1 MNKPLPIL
9 LSRIQILF
17 LICIFLA
24 PLSIEAQAFER
35 IIEWLTIH
43 PNSKAVMKDSSLY
56 PAKAIFT
63 PVISYAPE
71 TNLSFGVGM
80 KGLFKMKGS
89 GSETRTSNM
98 PLTLQYTVENKYL
111 FFSGFQIF
119 WPQERYILAGNLRV
133 QSFPSLFFG
142 LGPDTPKTNE
152 EEFAYSQILFE
163 PIFAKKLLLPHLFLG
178 GGFRYNKINKV
189 ETITDGLLANSE
201 QVGALG
207 STSAGLQLAMI
218 YDNRDNLLNAKQGI
232 YLQLTHGFY
241 GKLLGGTQQF
251 ELTRFDFRYYT
262 QPTNKSSSVLAF
274 QVQAQFSHN
283 DTPLLELGR
292 LGGDL
297 TMRGYFEGRYTD
309 RHLIATQVEWRQKV
323 SRLWGVTA
331 FAGMGGVAPT
341 IGEFSFDYVRPAVG
355 VGVRFLV
362 DPVEDLN
369 VRLDFGRGQEKLSYY
384 FKIAEAF

>member
-1 MNKPLPIL
+1 MRITLTIFIATCMILLPI
-9 LSRIQILF
+9 SM
-17 LICIFLA
+17 
-24 PLSIEAQAFER
+24 EAQMFEK

-43 PNSKAVMKDSSLY
+43 PNHKAVLKDSTLY

-63 PVISYAPE
+63 PVVSYAPE

-89 GSETRTSNM
+89 GDETRTSNM
-98 PLTLQYTVENKYL
+98 PITAQYTVENKYL

-119 WPQERYILAGNLRV
+119 WPQEKYILAGNLRV

-142 LGPDTPKTNE
+142 LGPATPKTNE

-163 PIFAKKLLLPHLFLG
+163 PIFAKKMFLPNLFLG
-178 GGFRYNKINKV
+178 GGIRYNRISSV
-189 ETITDGLLANSE
+189 EAQPDGLLQNTPQA
-201 QVGALG
+201 GALG
-207 STSAGLQLAMI
+207 STSAGVQLALL
-218 YDNRDNLLNAKQGI
+218 YDSRDNLLNAKEGI

-241 GKLLGGTQQF
+241 GKILGGTQRF
-251 ELTRFDFRYYT
+251 ELTRFDLRYYT
-262 QPTNKSSSVLAF
+262 KPLQKTSSVLAF
-274 QVQAQFSHN
+274 QLQAQFSHN

-292 LGGDL
+292 LGGDV
-297 TMRGYFEGRYTD
+297 TMRGYFEGRFTD
-309 RHLIATQVEWRQKV
+309 RHLIATQIEWRQKI

-331 FAGMGGVAPT
+331 FTGLGGVAPSL
-341 IGEFSFDYVRPAVG
+341 GDFSFDTIRPAVG

-369 VRLDFGRGQEKLSYY
+369 LRLDFGRGQEKLSYY